1 MISQTAEYA
10 LRAIVHLAQ
19 THPRPQ
25 TAAAIA
31 ERTHV
36 PVPYLSKVM
45 QSLARAGFVSSQ
57 RGLHGGFTLVRSAS
71 SFSVLDVISAVEPL
85 HHIRRCPLDLV
96 GHDDHLCM
104 LHSCLEQ
111 AMQRMEE
118 VYAGTSIEN
127 LLEERDG
134 IRSLCGCEVPTKEK
148 LVESHAV
155 LA

>member
-31 ERTHV
+31 ERTRV

-57 RGLHGGFTLVRSAS
+57 RGLHGGFALLRKTS

-85 HHIRRCPLDLV
+85 RHIRACPLDP
-96 GHDDHLCM
+96 GHQDRLCR
-104 LHSCLEQ
+104 LHRCLED
-111 AMQRMEE
+111 ATLRMEE
-118 VYAGTSIEN
+118 VYGTTMIEHIVDSKDG
-127 LLEERDG
+127 ER
-134 IRSLCGCEVPTKEK
+134 SMCGCGMDEP
-148 LVESHAV
+148 VEMALRAESFQP
-155 LA
+155 

>member
-57 RGLHGGFTLVRSAS
+57 RGLHGGFTLVRLAN

-85 HHIRRCPLDLV
+85 HHIRSCPLDLP
-96 GHDDHLCM
+96 GHGDHLCM
-104 LHSCLEQ
+104 LHSCLEE
-111 AMQRMEE
+111 AMKRMEA
-118 VYAGTSIEN
+118 VYAGTSIEK
-127 LLEERDG
+127 LLEVKDG
-134 IRSLCGCEVPTKEK
+134 IRTLCGCEVTAE
-148 LVESHAV
+148 EG
-155 LA
+155 